1 MIKRRRIRGAI
12 AIEAAI
18 GIPVLLFVIML
29 WVELC
34 LLFFA
39 ISSTEHAFA
48 EAVFYA
54 KKVDIENS
62 IWGDYTDVI
71 DSKLWG
77 EGTSGPLW
85 SETTVRSSV
94 QINAA
99 YFKNFDSLHQCSN
112 LELSANDCPSSSSDS
127 RNGAIAIFSLNYIY
141 KPLVLGWFPR
151 MLIRREIITV
161 QEYERCALSVSG
173 RDCD

>member
-1 MIKRRRIRGAI
+1 MNRRRRIRGAI

-34 LLFFA
+34 ILFFA

-62 IWGDYTDVI
+62 IWGNYTDVI
-71 DSKLWG
+71 DSKLRG
-77 EGTSGPLW
+77 KGTSGLLW
-85 SETTVRSSV
+85 GETTVRSSV

-99 YFKNFDSLHQCSN
+99 YFKDFASLHQCSN
-112 LELSANDCPSSSSDS
+112 LDLPAHDCPSSSSDF
-127 RNGAIAIFSLNYIY
+127 RNGAIAIFSLSYIH
-141 KPLVLGWFPR
+141 KPLVLGWFPT
-151 MLIRREIITV
+151 MSIRREIITV